1 MAKTKDVSYRK
12 AYKSDHLGVLDLEEM
27 LEQGKSLL
35 VTVKEVWYED
45 TTVAGNKGN
54 YNIAYFEEAGVKPLV
69 LNATNAAT
77 LRHLCGGGVELNTW
91 KLPILVELHI
101 DRSVKM
107 KGEVVGGVRIKRE
120 KVSKPKLP
128 IKDAD
133 WPKAL
138 AALEAGQTTKE
149 QLENRDLT
157 PAQVK
162 DLAKKVDELA
172 GKQQNTTSQQTTT
185 GPQQNTTTNATSKE
199 G

>member
-27 LEQGKSLL
+27 LEQGRSLV

-45 TTVAGNKGN
+45 TSVAGNKGN
-54 YNIAYFEEAGVKPLV
+54 FNIAYFEEAGVKPLV

-91 KLPILVELHI
+91 KLPILVELYI
-101 DRSVKM
+101 DASVKM
-107 KGEVVGGVRIKRE
+107 GREVVGGVRIKRE
-120 KVSKPKLP
+120 KVEKPKLP

-138 AALEAGQTTKE
+138 AALEAGQFTKE
-149 QLENRDLT
+149 QLEARDLT
-157 PAQVK
+157 PAQLK
-162 DLAKKVDELA
+162 ELAKKVKEISE
-172 GKQQNTTSQQTTT
+172 KQQNTTSQQNMTTDA
-185 GPQQNTTTNATSKE
+185 TTKE